1 MMPRNVVC
9 LALDLGNSLEPEHIS
24 NIEIVAK
31 NLEDFNNRF
40 QTDFYLF
47 YDTDGYTF
55 EIPEQ
60 FIINDLL
67 NWFVEGIGEL
77 LALSYSPTRDS
88 YFDLNSYLND
98 RKTELDF
105 LHSFEMYNNYR
116 QRYIDYA
123 PLGFLEE
130 DSYFF
135 IKENLTNLIL
145 DYSRNF
151 N

>member
-1 MMPRNVVC
+1 MNP
-9 LALDLGNSLEPEHIS
+9 P
-24 NIEIVAK
+24 
-31 NLEDFNNRF
+31 
-40 QTDFYLF
+40 
-47 YDTDGYTF
+47 F

-67 NWFVEGIGEL
+67 NWFVEGIGKL
-77 LALSYSPTRDS
+77 LAFSYSPTRDS

-151 N
+151 S

>member
-1 MMPRNVVC
+1 MVEAGIRVRKSS
-9 LALDLGNSLEPEHIS
+9 LALE
-24 NIEIVAK
+24 EILHRI
-31 NLEDFNNRF
+31 NL
-40 QTDFYLF
+40 
-47 YDTDGYTF
+47 
-55 EIPEQ
+55 
-60 FIINDLL
+60 
-67 NWFVEGIGEL
+67 
-77 LALSYSPTRDS
+77 
-88 YFDLNSYLND
+88 
-98 RKTELDF
+98 

-151 N
+151 S

>member
-55 EIPEQ
+55 
-60 FIINDLL
+60 L
-67 NWFVEGIGEL
+67 
-77 LALSYSPTRDS
+77 DS
-88 YFDLNSYLND
+88 TNKCNS
-98 RKTELDF
+98 
-105 LHSFEMYNNYR
+105 
-116 QRYIDYA
+116 I
-123 PLGFLEE
+123 
-130 DSYFF
+130 
-135 IKENLTNLIL
+135 
-145 DYSRNF
+145 
-151 N
+151 